1 MASQQEIY
9 QTLINVGAN
18 PEEARTL
25 SAIAMAESGGDNNAY
40 NPNGEDSVGWYQI
53 NLRAHG
59 DRIDQA
65 GASDPV
71 RSSQYAL
78 QLYREQGGRPW
89 SVFTN
94 GSYQRYL
101 GGGDPSMQE
110 PTNNAEW
117 WAQQQAGGGGMGPSP
132 PPGWGG
138 GSNVEVVPGPNG
150 EPLLYIVKDAS
161 GIPIETYTPQ
171 QWNDLHQRGDPFY
184 TENLPQGERPDWGSI
199 IDAIYTRY
207 ETEVAAGRRPRDE
220 AVEEFNRISGM
231 IADRINIETTQG
243 SFDQTAS
250 GQAITR
256 ATNMED
262 ALRLREEAR
271 TNRGVSI
278 QQERGR
284 RASDAATQILPYAI
298 PGRTSINL
306 PLIGDMPL
314 NNINLDQFYDIP
326 GLNNIPQIS
335 PKLGVPFPQPAN
347 PQMTPFDPNAYPGL
361 PPTPNVP
368 TPDIRAILDQML
380 RGAYAA

>member
-9 QTLINVGAN
+9 QTLINVGAS

-25 SAIAMAESGGDNNAY
+25 SAIAMAESGGQMIPSSVD
-40 NPNGEDSVGWYQI
+40 PNSHGWYQI
-53 NLRAHG
+53 NMDAHSG
-59 DRIDQA
+59 VNPY
-65 GASDPV
+65 DPV
-71 RSSQYAL
+71 DASQYAL
-78 QLYREQGGRPW
+78 KLFREQGGRPW
-89 SVFTN
+89 SVFNN
-94 GSYQRYL
+94 GDYQRYL
-101 GGGDPSMQE
+101 GGGDSQVALLE
-110 PTNNAEW
+110 EGTRG
-117 WAQQQAGGGGMGPSP
+117 AGGGG
-132 PPGWGG
+132 G
-138 GSNVEVVPGPNG
+138 GSSVVAITGPGGQILGYEIHYSDGSFDILSPQEYNNLQQYGTPNPP
-150 EPLLYIVKDAS
+150 EAPAPEK
-161 GIPIETYTPQ
+161 
-171 QWNDLHQRGDPFY
+171 
-184 TENLPQGERPDWGSI
+184 PDWGSI
-199 IDAIYTRY
+199 IDAIYMRY

-250 GQAITR
+250 VQAITR

-262 ALRLREEAR
+262 ALRSREIAR
-271 TNRGVSI
+271 ADRGISI

-347 PQMTPFDPNAYPGL
+347 TQMTPFDPNAYPGL
-361 PPTPNVP
+361 PATPNVP
-368 TPDIRAILDQML
+368 TPDISAILFKML
-380 RGAYAA
+380 TGALTG